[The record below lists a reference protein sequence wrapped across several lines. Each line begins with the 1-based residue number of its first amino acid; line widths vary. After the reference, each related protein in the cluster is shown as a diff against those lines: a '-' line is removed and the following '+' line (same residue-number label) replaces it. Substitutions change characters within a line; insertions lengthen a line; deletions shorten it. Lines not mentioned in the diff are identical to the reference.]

1 MRSSMNAEIHP
12 EVIVN
17 IHEELKEVEY
27 LLSIPFIQLKKA
39 LPIFGI
45 DVKQIEKPKLIAYKL
60 IPRNSEKE
68 NIGFPKSNNEVAEY
82 YAHKSNIIVNDFELL
97 LRHPEPSI
105 LSIFENHAEIAETL
119 WNKKYRNNLIVDAG
133 ILEYVQS
140 IAETYGTINEVIKN
154 KIKEDK
160 SILTYCVDTDISDFI
175 KQYYTLENDEESKF
189 HSEVNK
195 ELNMI
200 FR

>member
-1 MRSSMNAEIHP
+1 MDAEVHP

-27 LLSIPFIQLKKA
+27 LLSVPFIQLKKA
-39 LPIFGI
+39 LPVFGI
-45 DVKQIEKPKLIAYKL
+45 EVKQIEKPKLIAYKL
-60 IPRNSEKE
+60 IPCNSDKE
-68 NIGFPKSNNEVAEY
+68 NIGFPKPNNESVEY

-97 LRHPEPSI
+97 LRYPEPGI
-105 LSIFENHAEIAETL
+105 LSIFENHAEIAQAL
-119 WNKKYRNNLIVDAG
+119 WDKKYRNNLIVDAG
-133 ILEYVQS
+133 ILSYVQN
-140 IAETYGTINEVIKN
+140 IGETYGAINQVIKN

-175 KQYYTLENDEESKF
+175 KQYYTLENNEESKF
-189 HSEVNK
+189 YSEVHK